1 VARLSYA
8 LLQNRARRF
17 VRPDTSSFQAAAAS
31 ADWERTSDFH
41 LLLTDV
47 PGDNAY
53 PITATVFV
61 LMRKSASRARTRAAL
76 DFFRWSLEK
85 GARIAAR
92 VGYVPLPEPLIQQV
106 RGYWTRTFKTGT

>member
-1 VARLSYA
+1 
-8 LLQNRARRF
+8 
-17 VRPDTSSFQAAAAS
+17 
-31 ADWERTSDFH
+31 
-41 LLLTDV
+41 
-47 PGDNAY
+47 
-53 PITATVFV
+53 
-61 LMRKSASRARTRAAL
+61 MRKSASRARTRAAL